1 MEVEL
6 QEHFASLRPGNETTG
21 TKEQLQALRD
31 RVLARLQSDRW
42 KTPSINSAVILVA
55 PVRLLNLAVTAFLTG
70 LGVYLGLVFS
80 QNIAIAAGYRGNL
93 ANMIIYVLVVVIN
106 LLLFGIPTVLRFLA
120 RLPRQRVKREAYHIK
135 LMLNTYKE
143 LEDLKKL
150 AKSISG
156 GKASHASSEIESRL
170 EDVQY
175 AIMIIRDNTSAASQ
189 EAIQELTANFEAVAA
204 EMGRE
209 ISPSDS
215 NSSAHFFRF
224 SRSRG
229 HDAQRSSS
237 LHQQSRFD
245 QTDQTLDAGHT
256 IQATAEVDRPDNS
269 NQLHP
274 PESEKDTVLQQWRIE
289 TLAQL
294 SPIVQTL
301 ETSTTKQARTI
312 ELLEQLVS
320 SSRSEEK
327 MIEQMVSHFASAVES
342 GAS

>member
-42 KTPSINSAVILVA
+42 TTSINSAVILVA

-93 ANMIIYVLVVVIN
+93 ANMIIYILVVVIN

-156 GKASHASSEIESRL
+156 GKASRASSEIESRL

-189 EAIQELTANFEAVAA
+189 EAIQELTAKFEAVTA

-209 ISPSDS
+209 TPPSDS
-215 NSSAHFFRF
+215 NIGAHFFRF
-224 SRSRG
+224 GRSRG

-237 LHQQSRFD
+237 LHQQSRFE
-245 QTDQTLDAGHT
+245 QTDQSSNAVHT
-256 IQATAEVDRPDNS
+256 VQTFAEVDRPDNA

-274 PESEKDTVLQQWRIE
+274 PESEKDIMMQQWRTEI
-289 TLAQL
+289 LAQL
-294 SPIVQTL
+294 LPLFQAL
-301 ETSTTKQARTI
+301 ENSTTKQARTI